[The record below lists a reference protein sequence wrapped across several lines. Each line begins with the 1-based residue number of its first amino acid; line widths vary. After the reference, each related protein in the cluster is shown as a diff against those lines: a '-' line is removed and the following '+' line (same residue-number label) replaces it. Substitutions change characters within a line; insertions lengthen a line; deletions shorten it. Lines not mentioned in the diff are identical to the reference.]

1 LPHIGFGVF
10 DLLKAWMIFIA
21 TRSNE
26 IVTTIIGIVHE
37 NFLSWQRFGTNF
49 GVHGAKIM
57 KMKWW
62 NNSCV
67 G

>member
-1 LPHIGFGVF
+1 
-10 DLLKAWMIFIA
+10 MIFIA

-67 G
+67 GVKTL